1 MRISPDK
8 TSCQG
13 RHTRIAINGVRNKE
27 SDIQLLVEKPARY
40 TIGVARVN

>member
-13 RHTRIAINGVRNKE
+13 RHARIAINGVRNKE
-27 SDIQLLVEKPARY
+27 SDIQLLVESLQDILLAWRE
-40 TIGVARVN
+40 

>member
-27 SDIQLLVEKPARY
+27 SDIQLLVESLQDILLAWRE
-40 TIGVARVN
+40 